1 VELAGTR
8 IEVSLH
14 EVSLVFETEPG
25 LFSPTHLDPGTHF
38 LLSNIEF
45 DHRDKVLDLGCGYGV
60 MGIYIAQRIGAD
72 RVHLIDSDPQAIRC
86 TTYNAELNGVSGV
99 RIERSD
105 GFRDFRES
113 GFTQIVCNPPY
124 HADFSTAKHFIE
136 KGFNRLVVG
145 GALWMVTHRESWYRN
160 KLTSVFGGVQHS
172 ALRRVLSLSGDQ
184 EGDALRVACAER
196 PLRRTRIRGR
206 PGDTSNSLFA
216 RALRAR
222 SARLGEG
229 EGGPDC
235 VSGLEWCSGR
245 SVRLNE

>member
-1 VELAGTR
+1 VKLVGIR

-14 EVSLVFETEPG
+14 EVSLVLETEPG

-72 RVHLIDSDPQAIRC
+72 RVYLIDSDPQAIRW

-124 HADFSTAKHFIE
+124 HTDFSTAKHFIE

-145 GALWMVTHRESWYRN
+145 GNLWMVTHRETWYRN
-160 KLTSVFGGVQHS
+160 KLTSVFGGVRI
-172 ALRRVLSLSGDQ
+172 LRCDGYY
-184 EGDALRVACAER
+184 
-196 PLRRTRIRGR
+196 
-206 PGDTSNSLFA
+206 LFHA
-216 RALRAR
+216 IKKGMHYASRAR
-222 SARLGEG
+222 KDS
-229 EGGPDC
+229 
-235 VSGLEWCSGR
+235 
-245 SVRLNE
+245 

>member
-1 VELAGTR
+1 MR

-25 LFSPTHLDPGTHF
+25 LFSPTRLDPGTHF

-72 RVHLIDSDPQAIRC
+72 RVYLIDSDPQAIRW

-105 GFRDFRES
+105 GFRDLRES

-124 HADFSTAKHFIE
+124 HRFLDRQTLHRK
-136 KGFNRLVVG
+136 RLQSPPGRRCSVDGDPSRNVVPEQVDQCVRRC
-145 GALWMVTHRESWYRN
+145 A
-160 KLTSVFGGVQHS
+160 HS
-172 ALRRVLSLSGDQ
+172 APRRVLSLSGDQ

-196 PLRRTRIRGR
+196 PLRRTRSPCR
-206 PGDTSNSLFA
+206 PGDTSNRLTMMQGA
-216 RALRAR
+216 ILIAAGVCDPRPVLRAR
-222 SARLGEG
+222 
-229 EGGPDC
+229 
-235 VSGLEWCSGR
+235 GLD
-245 SVRLNE
+245 